1 MYIALNMLIVSDL
14 QSICRAHIYIKC
26 GIQHFSF
33 FQKIY
38 VMSELLENVILFHFH
53 VRILTSFGAG
63 DLGTEVDFLY
73 AMMWVTK
80 VTF

>member
-1 MYIALNMLIVSDL
+1 MEGSEVFHSVGRAIFIPAQYLEDLCGTQTIPTVTLELIFHMNM
-14 QSICRAHIYIKC
+14 
-26 GIQHFSF
+26 
-33 FQKIY
+33 
-38 VMSELLENVILFHFH
+38 E

>member
-1 MYIALNMLIVSDL
+1 MVFVNQILGVILKETLILV
-14 QSICRAHIYIKC
+14 QNY
-26 GIQHFSF
+26 IQHYIEIG
-33 FQKIY
+33 KIY
-38 VMSELLENVILFHFH
+38 ALIFH

-73 AMMWVTK
+73 SVMWVTK

>member
-1 MYIALNMLIVSDL
+1 MLP
-14 QSICRAHIYIKC
+14 CENKRARAAMLGLI
-26 GIQHFSF
+26 G
-33 FQKIY
+33 
-38 VMSELLENVILFHFH
+38 LFNE

-73 AMMWVTK
+73 TMMWVTK

>member
-1 MYIALNMLIVSDL
+1 MQRILG
-14 QSICRAHIYIKC
+14 K
-26 GIQHFSF
+26 
-33 FQKIY
+33 
-38 VMSELLENVILFHFH
+38 ELKLSVLFLEE

-73 AMMWVTK
+73 SVMWVTK

>member
-1 MYIALNMLIVSDL
+1 MAKL
-14 QSICRAHIYIKC
+14 
-26 GIQHFSF
+26 
-33 FQKIY
+33 
-38 VMSELLENVILFHFH
+38 H

-73 AMMWVTK
+73 SVMWVTK